1 MSDNTILFS
10 KYIFNFFC
18 RNTAVERFLHI
29 IDQKRH
35 HRNRLYPMIGSYADL
50 TLISMQKNAAA
61 LIISCGSSFILLYSR
76 KFFLHK

>member
-35 HRNRLYPMIGSYADL
+35 HRNRLYPMIGPYADL
-50 TLISMQKNAAA
+50 TLISMQKK
-61 LIISCGSSFILLYSR
+61 CCRTDYFVRQLLY
-76 KFFLHK
+76 FALL